1 MDLLGDDSAFA
12 VFQRD
17 TILNGIFYVKQ
28 QACIFTVIVVINQNA
43 AALHSVHIL
52 FLNQIDHS
60 IQQWL
65 TRADQIRLGLP
76 GNRAVFL
83 IKADTFVAV
92 QDWFSVSDCHIT
104 VPHGVGHRYN
114 LIPASFPLANA
125 SAKLLERVKE
135 ERFNKMRLELVCL
148 HTLHILAN
156 CIDHMDIHRVIR
168 QCIFPD
174 DIPEYLRIKRFIHH
188 TIESCA
194 HFRVIAITH
203 GFNQQVAQGFIIK
216 RDFAKY
222 IKNFSAEGL
231 PLFLKF

>member
-1 MDLLGDDSAFA
+1 MRKRANQESEIGVHKYEGYTMMQNHHLRNKGLSLKAVGLLSK
-12 VFQRD
+12 
-17 TILNGIFYVKQ
+17 ILSLPPDWDYSLRGL
-28 QACIFTVIVVINQNA
+28 AT
-43 AALHSVHIL
+43 
-52 FLNQIDHS
+52 LNTD
-60 IQQWL
+60 
-65 TRADQIRLGLP
+65 G
-76 GNRAVFL
+76 
-83 IKADTFVAV
+83 
-92 QDWFSVSDCHIT
+92 
-104 VPHGVGHRYN
+104 
-114 LIPASFPLANA
+114 
-125 SAKLLERVKE
+125 
-135 ERFNKMRLELVCL
+135 
-148 HTLHILAN
+148 ILAN
-156 CIDHMDIHRVIR
+156 CIDHMDIHHIIR